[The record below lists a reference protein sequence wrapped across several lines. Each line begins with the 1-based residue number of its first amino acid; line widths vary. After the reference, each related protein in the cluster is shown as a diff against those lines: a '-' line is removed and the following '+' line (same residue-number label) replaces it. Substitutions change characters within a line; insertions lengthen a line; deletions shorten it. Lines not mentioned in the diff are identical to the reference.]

1 MEPIHLAHTPVLQKT
16 EILLPSSKSE
26 SNRALIINTLAGGHG
41 KLTRLSEARD
51 TQTMI
56 RLLAS
61 NEKTLDV
68 LDAGTTMRFLAA
80 YFAIGNQEKTL
91 TGTARMQQR
100 PIKVLVKALKKI
112 GASIKYLHEKG
123 YPPIRI
129 KPFKGQKTNQIS
141 INGSISSQYISALL
155 MIAPTL
161 PQGLSLTLEGEIGSK
176 PYIQMTI
183 DLMAEFGVKAEWY
196 GNTIQVG
203 QQPYQSTTHAIE
215 PDWSAASYWYS
226 FVALAKEAEIKLI
239 GLKQKSLQGDIAI
252 SKMMNELGVMS
263 AFEQDG
269 VLLKK
274 IPHKRD
280 VSFDFTD
287 CPDLAQTIAVTCAA
301 KGIHCQ
307 MTGLES
313 LRIKETDRIAA
324 LKKELK
330 KFKTKLKETS
340 PGIWELKPKFFPN
353 DTPITIETYDDH
365 RMAMAFAPMATQQPI
380 IVNNPSVVEKSYPRF
395 WEDLEKTGISSVTTP
410 PAFDN

>member
-1 MEPIHLAHTPVLQKT
+1 MEPIHLEHTPQLRKT

-26 SNRALIINTLAGGHG
+26 SNRALIINALAGNRGELIH
-41 KLTRLSEARD
+41 LSEARD

-61 NEKTLDV
+61 AEKTLDV
-68 LDAGTTMRFLAA
+68 VDAGTTMRFLTA
-80 YFAIGNQEKTL
+80 YLAIGDQEKIL
-91 TGTARMQQR
+91 TGTPRMRQR
-100 PIKVLVKALKKI
+100 PIKPLIKALKKI
-112 GASIKYLHEKG
+112 GANIKYLEEKG

-129 KPFKGQKTNQIS
+129 KPFKGQKVNEVS
-141 INGSISSQYISALL
+141 VKGDISSQYISALL

-161 PQGLSLTLEGEIGSK
+161 PMGLSIILEGEIGSR

-183 DLMAEFGVKAEWY
+183 DLMAEFGVKAEW
-196 GNTIQVG
+196 TDHVIHIKHQVY
-203 QQPYQSTTHAIE
+203 QPATYTIE

-226 FVALAKEAEIKLI
+226 FVALAEEAEIKLM
-239 GLKQKSLQGDIAI
+239 GLKHRSIQGDIAI
-252 SKMMNELGVMS
+252 ARMMNELGVMS
-263 AFEQDG
+263 AFEEDG
-269 VLLKK
+269 VALKK
-274 IPHKRD
+274 IPHKPEA
-280 VSFDFTD
+280 SFDFTD
-287 CPDLAQTIAVTCAA
+287 CPDLAQTIAVICAA

-340 PGIWELKPKFFPN
+340 PGVWELKPKFTPSN
-353 DTPITIETYDDH
+353 TPITIETYDDH

-380 IVNNPSVVEKSYPRF
+380 IINNPSVVEKSYPGF
-395 WEDLEKTGISSVTTP
+395 WKELGKAGLVNSDPGQPKLL
-410 PAFDN
+410 